1 MDDASISQ
9 PERRSDGVLR
19 KLDVVSSLGHNNG
32 KGAGRTESLVSRGKK
47 YKCGIFSIKIGQRLQ
62 SALVIICRNGR
73 ETWGKKEKSDLGPL
87 DKARQAQV

>member
-1 MDDASISQ
+1 M
-9 PERRSDGVLR
+9 
-19 KLDVVSSLGHNNG
+19 
-32 KGAGRTESLVSRGKK
+32 VSRGKK

-62 SALVIICRNGR
+62 SALVIMCRNGR